1 MYIFI
6 NNYHLAC
13 WIVDSMIIVNNSC
26 MYLLFN
32 SYYCYSVIIYLILS
46 LIFILVMRFIHEP
59 LAQIPSATSIPRND
73 FNKLID

>member
-6 NNYHLAC
+6 NNYYRAC
-13 WIVDSMIIVNNSC
+13 WIIDNMIIINNSK
-26 MYLLFN
+26 YVSLFN
-32 SYYCYSVIIYLILS
+32 SYYCYFVIIYLIFS

-59 LAQIPSATSIPRND
+59 LARILRETSIPRND